1 MLPISLYKT
10 YRHNL
15 RHLSFRSGSRILDIG
30 AGSCVLKKV
39 FNESIYTAIEPQSHD
54 ISVDFGI
61 RDSLIKRTWPTSL
74 DVKSFDYIF
83 CLTTLDEVENKKE
96 FLLSL
101 LPYMTSN
108 TKLIIATRNSDFWF
122 RLNRSVKTL
131 QNTEIEDLSVFEYQT
146 LLKDSFIITDIRK
159 FMRPIL
165 FLRVNLFFKTSLL
178 RFLHYILP
186 LRYNYMIMFELK
198 KANNCKSN

>member
-1 MLPISLYKT
+1 M
-10 YRHNL
+10 
-15 RHLSFRSGSRILDIG
+15 
-30 AGSCVLKKV
+30 
-39 FNESIYTAIEPQSHD
+39 IYTAIEPQSHD

-61 RDSLIKRTWPTSL
+61 RDSLIKKTWPTSL

-83 CLTTLDEVENKKE
+83 SLTTLDEVENKEE
-96 FLLSL
+96 FVLSL

-108 TKLIIATRNSDFWF
+108 TKLIIATRNSDFPL

-131 QNTEIEDLSVFEYQT
+131 QNTEIEDLSFFKYQT
-146 LLKDSFIITDIRK
+146 LLQDSFIITDIRK

-165 FLRVNLFFKTSLL
+165 YSSVNLFFKTSLL

-186 LRYNYMIMFELK
+186 LRYNYMIIFELK
-198 KANNCKSN
+198 KCK